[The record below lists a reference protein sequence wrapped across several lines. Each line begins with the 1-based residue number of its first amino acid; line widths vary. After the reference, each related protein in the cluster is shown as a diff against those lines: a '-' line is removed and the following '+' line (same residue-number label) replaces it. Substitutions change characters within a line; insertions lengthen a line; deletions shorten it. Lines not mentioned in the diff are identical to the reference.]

1 MSFREQSSI
10 RGSMKSCGPSTISV
24 AISPLWPTGRSRH
37 HVVHDYYRITLPTVV
52 LSEFPCDSGCT
63 TFGILGISQ
72 SLADVIL
79 VAFSLLQTRKK
90 HRGIQTPGEAC
101 VARRRHPSPLGVPSG
116 AAPGL
121 CGRQF
126 GAPSPKFA
134 PLSLCML
141 SGSADDSLHI
151 ANCS

>member
-24 AISPLWPTGRSRH
+24 AISPLWATGRSRH

-79 VAFSLLQTRKK
+79 VAFSLLQTWKK
-90 HRGIQTPGEAC
+90 YRGIQTPGEAC
-101 VARRRHPSPLGVPSG
+101 VARRRRHHWGCPQGQGRVCAGGNSAPPVQSLRHCLFACCPVPLMTHFTLRTRS
-116 AAPGL
+116 
-121 CGRQF
+121 
-126 GAPSPKFA
+126 
-134 PLSLCML
+134 
-141 SGSADDSLHI
+141 
-151 ANCS
+151 

>member
-72 SLADVIL
+72 SLADVIPG
-79 VAFSLLQTRKK
+79 SLLPVADMEEIPR
-90 HRGIQTPGEAC
+90 HSNPWGSLRG
-101 VARRRHPSPLGVPSG
+101 
-116 AAPGL
+116 
-121 CGRQF
+121 
-126 GAPSPKFA
+126 
-134 PLSLCML
+134 
-141 SGSADDSLHI
+141 
-151 ANCS
+151 